1 MPVAPEKH
9 RRGSAH
15 AILHLGDADQ
25 ILVINHI
32 CFTRIKSIMLCMRMK
47 NCSEALAVGGHDG
60 SYLVLDRVGNLDCVV
75 GVRSPDGT
83 VVSVYLMDVDIQKVV
98 EFVTRNK
105 STT

>member
-1 MPVAPEKH
+1 MPVAPEEH

-15 AILHLGDADQ
+15 AILHLGDANFDN
-25 ILVINHI
+25 NHTYY
-32 CFTRIKSIMLCMRMK
+32 TRIKSIVLCMRMK
-47 NCSEALAVGGHDG
+47 NCSGALAVGGHDG

-98 EFVTRNK
+98 EFLTRNK